1 MFTVDMLP
9 AGQGD
14 CVWIEYGTP
23 EHPHRILIDAGPS
36 SAYAALKERLLAAR
50 ERSPERRL
58 HFELLII
65 THIALDHIEGAI
77 ELLVG
82 LPQGVTF
89 GQVWFNGWKHLP
101 DEPSDLLGPI
111 EGEQLSALIAR
122 RGLDWN
128 EAFDGAGVCASP
140 NGPLP
145 CVSLAGGMQLTL
157 LSPTTAQLVKLRPKW
172 KEAVEDAGL
181 VAGSPEE
188 ALQRLKT
195 KETGKVP
202 HHGSKHNLN
211 INLLTQLSCRRYLFS
226 TNGARTKHPNLE
238 AVARVLVHSNR
249 DARLYFNYRTK
260 FNEVWDTY
268 TLKQRYRYETIFPA
282 DGHVGLCIDLR
293 QSSE

>member
-1 MFTVDMLP
+1 
-9 AGQGD
+9 
-14 CVWIEYGTP
+14 
-23 EHPHRILIDAGPS
+23 
-36 SAYAALKERLLAAR
+36 
-50 ERSPERRL
+50 
-58 HFELLII
+58 
-65 THIALDHIEGAI
+65 
-77 ELLVG
+77 

-195 KETGKVP
+195 KETGSDLLGDEGDPDPETQAEKPFVPDSAEANGSSIALLAEFEGRSCLLAADAFAPVLAQSLQRLCSERGLNRVPLDAFKVP